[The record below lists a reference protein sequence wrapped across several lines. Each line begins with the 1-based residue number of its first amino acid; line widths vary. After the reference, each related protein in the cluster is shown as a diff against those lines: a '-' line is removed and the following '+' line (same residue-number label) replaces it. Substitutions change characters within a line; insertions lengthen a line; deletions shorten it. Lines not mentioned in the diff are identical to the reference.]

1 MTPQEK
7 RAWYGLAI
15 GIAWTLSMVAVFV
28 MRGVTAFDEDVG
40 MRVIVYILFAAG
52 ILAYVAMMYI
62 TGWRMSRDGVIQ
74 DERDKLILR
83 RVPVYQMFAVLFT
96 LAIWMVALTETYDE
110 EGQIPI
116 VFPYLIFESAI
127 VVNIVFASAGT
138 LIAYWRERHHG

>member
-83 RVPVYQMFAVLFT
+83 RVPVYQMLAVLFT
-96 LAIWMVALTETYDE
+96 LAIWMVALTETYQE

-116 VFPYLIFESAI
+116 VFPYLIFYSAI

>member
-1 MTPQEK
+1 VTPQEK

-138 LIAYWRERHHG
+138 LIAYWRARQHG

>member
-7 RAWYGLAI
+7 RAWYGLVI
-15 GIAWTLSMVAVFV
+15 GILWTLSMVAVFV

-138 LIAYWRERHHG
+138 LIAYWRARQHG

>member
-15 GIAWTLSMVAVFV
+15 GIAWTLSMVAVFLV
-28 MRGVTAFDEDVG
+28 KGVTAFDRETS
-40 MRVIVYILFAAG
+40 MRAIVYILFAAG

-62 TGWRMSRDGVIQ
+62 TGWRMSRNGVIQ

-96 LAIWMVALTETYDE
+96 LAIWMVALTETYQE

-116 VFPYLIFESAI
+116 VFPYLIFYSAI

-138 LIAYWRERHHG
+138 LIAYWRARHRG

>member
-1 MTPQEK
+1 
-7 RAWYGLAI
+7 
-15 GIAWTLSMVAVFV
+15 MVAVFV

-40 MRVIVYILFAAG
+40 MRAIVYSLFAAG

-74 DERDKLILR
+74 DERDRLILR
-83 RVPVYQMFAVLFT
+83 RVPAYQMLAVLFT
-96 LAIWMVALTETYDE
+96 LALWMVALTETYGE

-116 VFPYLIFESAI
+116 VFPYLIFFSAV

-138 LIAYWRERHHG
+138 LIAYWRERRYG